1 MNDTEK
7 FLEFFIE
14 DFSRELNNLRLK
26 DLTTN
31 SDIIGA
37 YAENIV
43 RKMIARVIN
52 FARISTGSVVTVE
65 NVRDKKLAQ
74 IDTIIWIPN
83 PLPAIFE
90 ANEFALV
97 SKTSVLGILEI
108 KNTNYSGAVKSI
120 EDKIELSKELIP
132 RQATE
137 KEAKGIICLKTSNEN
152 KLAEL
157 RVANKI
163 FVLSEWDGKNITV
176 NKKDIL
182 YLLNYLSHI
191 NTDSISEKF
200 YLKVNPEK
208 IR

>member
-43 RKMIARVIN
+43 RKMIARAIN

-108 KNTNYSGAVKSI
+108 KNTNYSGAVNQS
-120 EDKIELSKELIP
+120 KIK
-132 RQATE
+132 
-137 KEAKGIICLKTSNEN
+137 
-152 KLAEL
+152 
-157 RVANKI
+157 
-163 FVLSEWDGKNITV
+163 
-176 NKKDIL
+176 
-182 YLLNYLSHI
+182 LNYLK
-191 NTDSISEKF
+191 T
-200 YLKVNPEK
+200 
-208 IR
+208 